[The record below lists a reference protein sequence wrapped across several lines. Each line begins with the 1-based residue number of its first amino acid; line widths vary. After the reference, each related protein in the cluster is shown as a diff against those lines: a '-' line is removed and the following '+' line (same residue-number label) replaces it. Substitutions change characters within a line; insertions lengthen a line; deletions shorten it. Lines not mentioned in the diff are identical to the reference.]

1 GIHFGEIGWF
11 VAVLLATGLS
21 ITAGC
26 HRHFAHA
33 SYRAHPALRI
43 VYLIFGSCAL
53 QNSALNW
60 AADHR
65 LHHRYTDTDKDP
77 YNAGQGFWWSHIG
90 WIFYQSREEKQLLN
104 VGDLLRDRWVRWQH
118 RHHVAIALVV
128 GLILPNIFGAVVGRP
143 LEGLLWGGLIRV
155 VVVHHVTFF

>member
-1 GIHFGEIGWF
+1 MLSSMRGQIAAVTPSAADAASWENSMKKAGRSIDWVNVLFLTLSPLLAVVGGVWYTQRFGIHFGEIALF
-11 VAVLLATGLS
+11 VAMFFATGLS
-21 ITAGC
+21 ITAGY

-77 YNAGQGFWWSHIG
+77 YNAGQGFW
-90 WIFYQSREEKQLLN
+90 
-104 VGDLLRDRWVRWQH
+104 
-118 RHHVAIALVV
+118 
-128 GLILPNIFGAVVGRP
+128 
-143 LEGLLWGGLIRV
+143 
-155 VVVHHVTFF
+155 